1 MLVPIDRRTVRK
13 VLFIL
18 GQLTDSDADWLGANG
33 VRRDLPAG
41 TELIAQG
48 SRIEAIYFVL
58 EGDLAV
64 VSPRGAVIARV
75 GIGDVLGEMSLI
87 DSQPTSASVRAT
99 RDSRL
104 LAIPRS
110 VLAEKLAGDDSFA
123 ARFYRALA
131 LFLADRMRN
140 TIARMGF
147 DDGKN
152 QPEPASGE
160 LDEDVL
166 DTVGLA
172 GARFERMLKRLQA

>member
-1 MLVPIDRRTVRK
+1 MRK

-33 VRRDLPAG
+33 VRRDLRAG

-48 SRIEAIYFVL
+48 SRIDAVYFVL

-75 GIGDVLGEMSLI
+75 SIGDVLGEMSLI

-104 LAIPRS
+104 LAIPKS
-110 VLAEKLAGDDSFA
+110 VLVAKLAADDSFA

-147 DDGKN
+147 DGPDARAV
-152 QPEPASGE
+152 PEVASGE
-160 LDEDVL
+160 LDEGVL
-166 DTVGLA
+166 DSVGLA
-172 GARFERMLKRLQA
+172 GARFDRMLKRLQA